1 MQGTAEFHH
10 QIADARHPQAEPVCD
25 DTTALATPV
34 DRLDPQ
40 PAVREGLIQKQK
52 GVAGAMIE
60 ALRGMRQ
67 TEHLMVDF
75 RCECKMCTFRTHGIR
90 DPLL

>member
-40 PAVREGLIQKQK
+40 PAVREGLI
-52 GVAGAMIE
+52 
-60 ALRGMRQ
+60 RQ
-67 TEHLMVDF
+67 FLLQCQLLATWCLGRHDDRHLSSTLSIFPEWKSHV
-75 RCECKMCTFRTHGIR
+75 T
-90 DPLL
+90 